1 MLKDDFFTI
10 SSIQK
15 ENNSFKIVLEL
26 NASHKIFAGHFPGQ
40 PVLPGACMLQ
50 MVKEV
55 TEIILNKKM
64 RLTKADN
71 IKFLLLINPNENRTL
86 QMGLTFSIS
95 EDRIARIS
103 ANLSTGS
110 SVCFKFSGSFQC

>member
-1 MLKDDFFTI
+1 MLKDDLFTI

-26 NASHKIFAGHFPGQ
+26 NAMHKIFEGHFPGQ
-40 PVLPGACMLQ
+40 PVVPGACMLQ

-55 TEIILNKKM
+55 TEVILSKKI

-71 IKFLLLINPNENRTL
+71 IKFLLLINPNEYKTL
-86 QMGLTFSIS
+86 QMDLTFKIS
-95 EDRIARIS
+95 EDGITNVS
-103 ANLSTGS
+103 ANLSNSS
-110 SVCFKFSGSFQC
+110 SVYFKFSGSFQC

>member
-15 ENNSFKIVLEL
+15 ENNSFRIMLEL
-26 NASHKIFAGHFPGQ
+26 NAMHKIFEGHFPGR
-40 PVLPGACMLQ
+40 PVVPGACMLQ

-55 TEIILNKKM
+55 TEIILNKKI
-64 RLTKADN
+64 RLIMADN
-71 IKFLLLINPNENRTL
+71 IKFLLLINPNEHRTL
-86 QMGLTFSIS
+86 QMGLTFNIS
-95 EDRIARIS
+95 EDGIANVS
-103 ANLSTGS
+103 ANLSNGS